1 MLSFGQKLI
10 HLIDIIMEK
19 KYLNKT
25 MVEFVKDKPTPS
37 AVNRYGIVDFYKDV
51 IKYANALSQTPR
63 LGHFIPCDENDVPLQ
78 EPKDFKFFMQGIG
91 GHIDVTYEEYKK
103 YQQACDRVLFEGFK
117 LVGERCIELENCDL
131 CIDFSGKNIIVTDVL
146 CVETTVYTMEHL
158 IEHEPPLT
166 DNGAKVFG
174 L

>member
-1 MLSFGQKLI
+1 M
-10 HLIDIIMEK
+10 K
-19 KYLNKT
+19 KHLNKS
-25 MVEFVKDKPTPS
+25 MVEFVLDK
-37 AVNRYGIVDFYKDV
+37 ADKFRQVDNYD
-51 IKYANALSQTPR
+51 IIDYQSDTENYANALSQTPR

-78 EPKDFKFFMQGIG
+78 EPSQFNLWKVGINYDDSQDD
-91 GHIDVTYEEYKK
+91 ICQK

-117 LVGERCIELENCDL
+117 LVGERCVELENCDL
-131 CIDFSGKNIIVTDVL
+131 CIDFSGKNIVVTDVL

-166 DNGAKVFG
+166 DNGAKFFG